1 MGFTEILTLIFIV
14 LKLTGTVTW
23 PWVAVLMPEI
33 AAVVIYIIVAVIAF
47 KATK

>member
-1 MGFTEILTLIFIV
+1 MGFTEILTLIFIA

-33 AAVVIYIIVAVIAF
+33 AAVIIYIIVAVIGF
-47 KATK
+47 KTMR

>member
-23 PWVAVLMPEI
+23 PWVAVFMPEI
-33 AAVVIYIIVAVIAF
+33 AAVIIYIIVAIIGF
-47 KATK
+47 KIMK